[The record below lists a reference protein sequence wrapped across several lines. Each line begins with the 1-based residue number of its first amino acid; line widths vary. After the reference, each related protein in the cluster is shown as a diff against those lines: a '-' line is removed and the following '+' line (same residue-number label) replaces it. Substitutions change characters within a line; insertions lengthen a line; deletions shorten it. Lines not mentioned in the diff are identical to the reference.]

1 MKSEFSWKAFA
12 AISLGFSEK
21 NSLSLTKRDWFK
33 SFCKYLDFVERGV
46 GLAAT
51 TICLFEKE
59 ELDANSFWEGL
70 ALVTCL
76 KVWDLKHHWGAY
88 SWWPV

>member
-1 MKSEFSWKAFA
+1 MGW
-12 AISLGFSEK
+12 L
-21 NSLSLTKRDWFK
+21 K
-33 SFCKYLDFVERGV
+33 SFYQYLDFAERGV

-51 TICLFEKE
+51 IIFLFEKD

-76 KVWDLKHHWGAY
+76 KVWD
-88 SWWPV
+88 P